1 MDIKRYG
8 DSGINTIEGQ
18 VSGASAALLAKE
30 REKQVQEYEEQKRKI
45 KEQNSFGLGRLDD
58 KFSTNESS
66 IEDHYGILT
75 AEELRKKALSKTIK
89 EQNEKQIEL
98 DEGEKKLLKEQKRKK
113 IQASLSFGD
122 DEEFD
127 NIDDDQIELKKKRTK
142 NPSVDTSFLPDA
154 NRDKELEEQKQKL
167 REDWIKQQEVIKN
180 EVIQVEYAYYDGS
193 GHRGRCTIKKGS
205 TIGKFLETA
214 KSDLSKEFHELRM
227 TSSDSLLYVKE
238 DLIIPHHF
246 TFYDLIVTKARG
258 KSGPLFHF
266 DVHDDV
272 RLVHD
277 HRIEKDESHAGKII
291 ERKYFERNKH
301 VFPLSRYELY
311 DPNKTYDKYTTHGGE
326 VHSKK

>member
-1 MDIKRYG
+1 MTDIRRYG

-18 VSGASAALLAKE
+18 VSGAAAAALAKE
-30 REKQVQEYEEQKRKI
+30 REKQILEYEESKRKI

-75 AEELRKKALSKTIK
+75 AEELRKKALNKTIK

-98 DEGEKKLLKEQKRKK
+98 NENEKKVLKEQKRKK

-122 DEEFD
+122 DEDFD
-127 NIDDDQIELKKKRTK
+127 NINDDAIELKKTKK

-154 NRDKELEEQKQKL
+154 NRDKQIEEQKQKL
-167 REDWIKQQEVIKN
+167 RQDWIAQQEVIKN
-180 EVIQVEYAYYDGS
+180 EQIQVEYSYYDGS
-193 GHRGRCTIKKGS
+193 GHRNRCTIKKGA
-205 TIGKFLETA
+205 TIAKFLETT
-214 KSDLSKEFHELRM
+214 KSELAKEFHELRM

-272 RLVHD
+272 RLLHD
-277 HRIEKDESHAGKII
+277 ARIEKDESHAGKII
-291 ERKYFERNKH
+291 ERKYFERNKL
-301 VFPLSRYELY
+301 VFPLSRYEIY
-311 DPNKTYDKYTTHGGE
+311 DPNKSYDRYTTHGGE
-326 VHSKK
+326 INKK